1 MTQIT
6 LEVSDEVDRIITDLA
21 NRNGLSRALTIGRGL
36 ALLAVADDAQT
47 HGNSLAI
54 VDADMNPLHRLVGI
68 F

>member
-21 NRNGLSRALTIGRGL
+21 NRNGLTRALTIGRGL
-36 ALLAVADDAQT
+36 ALLAVADEAQA

-54 VDADMNPLHRLVGI
+54 VDAEMNPLHRLVGI